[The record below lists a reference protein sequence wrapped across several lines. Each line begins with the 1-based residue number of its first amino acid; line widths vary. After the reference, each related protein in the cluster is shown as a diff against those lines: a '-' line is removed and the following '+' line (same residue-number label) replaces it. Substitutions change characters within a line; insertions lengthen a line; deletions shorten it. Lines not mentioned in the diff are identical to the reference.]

1 MYGKRQEPGPTK
13 SFLLCILAIWG
24 QHPAIWFFTF
34 LVPCSSGSGGSLITG
49 MVFLGHP
56 LGSDPKGPVHWSLS
70 NANSE
75 LKNEPG
81 HRTRVQA
88 VGAKGWKLVH
98 FLSLIISVFLFK
110 IRNFRMKET
119 WWFKYKNQLIFITI
133 TGGSILHRGETMTQ
147 IVLYSRSCKQE
158 PIKLRLKLKCTFYYD
173 DFSSLS
179 SDNQQSSLWK
189 LCP

>member
-1 MYGKRQEPGPTK
+1 MAEGLLSNIPNLKIPSNQNPPVPFLPSWRFLDSGKRQAKAKPP
-13 SFLLCILAIWG
+13 S
-24 QHPAIWFFTF
+24 H
-34 LVPCSSGSGGSLITG
+34 SLR
-49 MVFLGHP
+49 VLGHP